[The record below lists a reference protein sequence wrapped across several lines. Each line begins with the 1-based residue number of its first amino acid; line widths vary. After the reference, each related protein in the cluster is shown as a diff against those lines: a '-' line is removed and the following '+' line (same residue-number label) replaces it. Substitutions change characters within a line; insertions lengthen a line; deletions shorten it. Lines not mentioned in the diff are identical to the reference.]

1 MRILFLT
8 TLSVVWEQEHFFTL
22 NVFKSMA
29 QYTRNHPELELY
41 TASILLE
48 PTIDYCQVENRK
60 LYGVKYQILH
70 LPSSLS
76 ASDIVNQIVLFFKNY
91 APDVIHSNMIE
102 GFDVKAAQIAG
113 IPIILTMHIGGLIC
127 PRGGGNGLLKFNDTI
142 CNGVV
147 GKDCH
152 KCMLCDLPFSF
163 ASKCIY
169 RLIHSSST
177 AKRIAQRNK
186 PIPLITPICKIDQQ
200 INGKLHILQYL
211 KYAHVVAA
219 NSKLCDILTIHLDK
233 THIHLLPHGV
243 SPRKRLSL
251 PSTDGVIK
259 FYILS
264 RLQYSKGIIDILKAF
279 KGIPHKKY
287 ELHIIGG
294 GSIASYKDR
303 QYLHKIEKYK
313 YGLNIINH
321 GWLSNDDLEST
332 IQNCHIMIHGSFC
345 HEIYGIA
352 IAESLS
358 MGRGVIA
365 SRCGGAEMQIID
377 GRNGLLFTPHSVE
390 ELRQCILAVLED
402 KSLISKFASNSHL
415 PMHIDNYT
423 IQLIKIYKHILE
435 LK

>member
-1 MRILFLT
+1 
-8 TLSVVWEQEHFFTL
+8 
-22 NVFKSMA
+22 MA
-29 QYTRNHPELELY
+29 QYTGNHPEFELC

-48 PTIDYCQVENRK
+48 PTIDCCQVENRI
-60 LYGVKYQILH
+60 LYGINYQILH

-76 ASDIVNQIVLFFKNY
+76 ASDIVNQIVLFFKNA
-91 APDVIHSNMIE
+91 APDIIHSNMIE
-102 GFDVKAAQIAG
+102 GFDVKAAQTAG

-169 RLIHSSST
+169 RLIHSSSI

-200 INGKLHILQYL
+200 INGKLHILQDL
-211 KYAHVVAA
+211 KYAHVIAA
-219 NSKLCDILTIHLDK
+219 NSKLCDILAIHLDK

-251 PSTDGVIK
+251 PSTDGAIK

-279 KGIPHKKY
+279 KGISHKKY
-287 ELHIIGG
+287 ELHLIGG

-313 YGLNIINH
+313 SGLNIISH

-332 IQNCHIMIHGSFC
+332 IQSCHIMIHGTFC

-377 GRNGLLFTPHSVE
+377 GHNGLLFTPHSVE
-390 ELRQCILAVLED
+390 ELRRCILAVLED

-415 PMHIDNYT
+415 PMRIDNYT
-423 IQLIKIYKHILE
+423 IQLIKIYRHILE